1 MDIPVASLQR
11 FLRDA
16 AEKDIEGE
24 YQLYDNHLRLLTD
37 SAPEQQT
44 ANTLNDR
51 ERALLAREIEKDT
64 LGGLRLG
71 THYVSWERLD
81 HFDGVLLRVHTL
93 REGIQGNFGSI
104 SIALTLLWVLFT
116 ACP

>member
-1 MDIPVASLQR
+1 MAYWQWIFPSRHYSGSCAMR
-11 FLRDA
+11 

-51 ERALLAREIEKDT
+51 GAR
-64 LGGLRLG
+64 
-71 THYVSWERLD
+71 
-81 HFDGVLLRVHTL
+81 
-93 REGIQGNFGSI
+93 
-104 SIALTLLWVLFT
+104 LTG
-116 ACP
+116 A

>member
-24 YQLYDNHLRLLTD
+24 YQLYDNHLRLLLTD

-51 ERALLAREIEKDT
+51 ERALLAREMKK
-64 LGGLRLG
+64 RLSQAG
-71 THYVSWERLD
+71 CVWERIVAS
-81 HFDGVLLRVHTL
+81 GAR
-93 REGIQGNFGSI
+93 II
-104 SIALTLLWVLFT
+104 
-116 ACP
+116 